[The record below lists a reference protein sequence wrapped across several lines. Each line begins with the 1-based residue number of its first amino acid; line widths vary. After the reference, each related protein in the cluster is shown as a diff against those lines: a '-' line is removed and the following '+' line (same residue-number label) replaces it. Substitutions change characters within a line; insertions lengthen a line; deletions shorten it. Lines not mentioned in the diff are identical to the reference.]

1 MNDLANDDNT
11 QPAAQSAPPA
21 AATENAPPATNKRRK
36 ASKSLLQ
43 ELLETLLLTL
53 ILFTA
58 TKFSIQNYQ
67 VEGISMVPTLQD
79 GERILVDKVSYLFQ
93 TPPRGDIVVFKYP
106 QDPTRNFIKRVIG
119 EPGDRIEIK
128 QVNSVY
134 RVFVNGKMLDEPY
147 INQPPNEPYPASC
160 ANPKTCVPYVV
171 PAHDLFVMGDNRQ
184 NSFDS
189 RSWGP
194 LPMSDM
200 IGHAI
205 IAYWP
210 LKQFGLLANQF
221 YDAPSKK

>member
-1 MNDLANDDNT
+1 MNELANDDNI
-11 QPAAQSAPPA
+11 QPAAESAPPV
-21 AATENAPPATNKRRK
+21 AATNQKRK
-36 ASKSLLQ
+36 TSKSLLQ

-128 QVNSVY
+128 PVNSVY
-134 RVFVNGKMLDEPY
+134 RVFVNGKMLAEPY

-160 ANPKTCVPYVV
+160 ASPKTCVPYVV

-194 LPMSDM
+194 LPLSDM
-200 IGHAI
+200 IGHAM

-210 LKQFGLLANQF
+210 LKHFGILGNQF
-221 YDAPSKK
+221 SYAASKK